1 MRLGVA
7 ATPEVALPTL
17 NWIKISDHTLVR
29 VISQPDKPS
38 GRGQEMNSSPVS
50 QWAKLNSIEL
60 VNPTTVGDIDNA
72 LLDLDLLITIG
83 YGRILPGATLSIP
96 KFGCINLHFSLLP
109 KYRGAA
115 PVQRAIQ
122 AGETESGVTVFA
134 LDPGMDTGPIY
145 SSITVPIPPT
155 MRSYELLEQLS
166 VVGVEAVKDA
176 LIAIESG
183 VAPVAQTGEASMAA
197 KINREE
203 AKLDWNST
211 AHALINKIRAFY
223 PQPQAWTIFR
233 GQPLKISLA
242 KISESDLILQPGELR
257 VVGNECC
264 IGTNDAVLVLQRLT
278 PAGKKEISALDWS
291 RGARFESSERCG

>member
-17 NWIKISDHTLVR
+17 NWIKTSGHTLVR
-29 VISQPDKPS
+29 VISQPDKPT

-50 QWAKLNSIEL
+50 QWAKLNSTEL
-60 VNPTTVGDIDNA
+60 VNPTTVGDIDKA

-183 VAPVAQTGEASMAA
+183 VAPVPQTGEASMAA

-211 AHALINKIRAFY
+211 AHALINKIRAYY

-242 KISESDLILQPGELR
+242 KIFESDLMLQPGELR

-291 RGARFESSERCG
+291 RGACFESSERCG

>member
-17 NWIKISDHTLVR
+17 NWIKTSGHTLVR

-60 VNPTTVGDIDNA
+60 VNPTTVGDIDRA

-83 YGRILPGATLSIP
+83 YGRILPRATLSIP

-183 VAPVAQTGEASMAA
+183 VAPVPQTGEASMAA

-257 VVGNECC
+257 VVGNECF

-278 PAGKKEISALDWS
+278 PAGKKEVSALDWS

>member
-17 NWIKISDHTLVR
+17 NWIKTSGHTLVR
-29 VISQPDKPS
+29 VISQPDKPT

-50 QWAKLNSIEL
+50 QWAKLNSTEL
-60 VNPTTVGDIDNA
+60 VNPTTVGDIDKA

-197 KINREE
+197 KITREE

-242 KISESDLILQPGELR
+242 KIFESDLMLQPGELR

>member
-17 NWIKISDHTLVR
+17 NWIKTSGHTLVR

-38 GRGQEMNSSPVS
+38 GRGQEMNSLPVN

-60 VNPTTVGDIDNA
+60 VNPTTVGDINNA

-83 YGRILPGATLSIP
+83 YGRILPRATLSIP

-145 SSITVPIPPT
+145 SSIAVPIPPT

-257 VVGNECC
+257 VVGNECF

>member
-17 NWIKISDHTLVR
+17 NWIKTSGHTLVR

-38 GRGQEMNSSPVS
+38 GRGQEMNSLPVN

-60 VNPTTVGDIDNA
+60 VNPTTVGDINSA

-83 YGRILPGATLSIP
+83 YGRILPRATLSIP

-197 KINREE
+197 KITREE
-203 AKLDWNST
+203 AKLDWNSP
-211 AHALINKIRAFY
+211 AHTLVNKIRAFY

-242 KISESDLILQPGELR
+242 KIFESDLMLQPGELR

>member
-17 NWIKISDHTLVR
+17 NWIKTSGHTLVR

-38 GRGQEMNSSPVS
+38 GRGQEMNSLPVN

-60 VNPTTVGDIDNA
+60 VNPTTVGDINSA

-83 YGRILPGATLSIP
+83 YGRILPRATLSIP

-242 KISESDLILQPGELR
+242 KIFESDLMLQPGELR

>member
-17 NWIKISDHTLVR
+17 NWIKTSGHTLVR

-60 VNPTTVGDIDNA
+60 VNPTTVGDINSA

-83 YGRILPGATLSIP
+83 YGRILPRATLSIP

-183 VAPVAQTGEASMAA
+183 VAPVPQTGEASMAA

>member
-17 NWIKISDHTLVR
+17 NWIKTSGHTLVR
-29 VISQPDKPS
+29 VISQPDKPT

-50 QWAKLNSIEL
+50 QWAKLNSTEL
-60 VNPTTVGDIDNA
+60 VNPTTVGDIDKA

-183 VAPVAQTGEASMAA
+183 VAPVPQTGEASMAA

-257 VVGNECC
+257 VVGNECF

>member
-17 NWIKISDHTLVR
+17 NWIKTSGHTLVR

-38 GRGQEMNSSPVS
+38 GRGQEMNSLPVN

-60 VNPTTVGDIDNA
+60 VNPTTVGDINSA

-83 YGRILPGATLSIP
+83 YGRILPRATLSIP

>member
-17 NWIKISDHTLVR
+17 NWIKTSGHTLVR

-60 VNPTTVGDIDNA
+60 VNPTTVGDINNA

-83 YGRILPGATLSIP
+83 YGRILPRATLSIP

-242 KISESDLILQPGELR
+242 KIFESDLMLQPGELR